1 MKLMIPLVDG
11 ANLTFEG
18 TYDELVQVAEDFVK
32 KHAATIAVSGTASA
46 AQQGTQPRVN
56 GSRRWTEQS
65 ARRLLGLLYG
75 EQEKVV
81 RFLVEHGGAATYG
94 ELKQHLGYDGQR
106 LSGILSPITRNAQTA
121 TGDRLARLVDWRV
134 RKDGERE
141 YYIDA
146 EALPFL

>member
-56 GSRRWTEQS
+56 AAEGARGSF
-65 ARRLLGLLYG
+65 G
-75 EQEKVV
+75 
-81 RFLVEHGGAATYG
+81 
-94 ELKQHLGYDGQR
+94 
-106 LSGILSPITRNAQTA
+106 
-121 TGDRLARLVDWRV
+121 
-134 RKDGERE
+134 
-141 YYIDA
+141 
-146 EALPFL
+146 